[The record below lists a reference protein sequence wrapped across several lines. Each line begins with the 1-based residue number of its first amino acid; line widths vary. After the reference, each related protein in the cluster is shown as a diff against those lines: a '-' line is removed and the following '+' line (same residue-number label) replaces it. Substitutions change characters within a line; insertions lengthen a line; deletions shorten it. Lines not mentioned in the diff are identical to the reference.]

1 MSAKTYKNIHI
12 SVVVK
17 YIAHSL
23 REVICH
29 YLLVIKRF
37 KSFNSVGLRK
47 SNVKKC
53 IWIYAYK
60 YTFMLILDLLSIIFD
75 IMIMLTKCSTI
86 WQWLNKLQYIYFMDY
101 KECIKNIALCY
112 IIKIVMI

>member
-47 SNVKKC
+47 SNVKNVYGYMHINIHLC
-53 IWIYAYK
+53 
-60 YTFMLILDLLSIIFD
+60 LS
-75 IMIMLTKCSTI
+75 
-86 WQWLNKLQYIYFMDY
+86 
-101 KECIKNIALCY
+101 
-112 IIKIVMI
+112 